1 MAKTYYDS
9 QYDQDSIIHSYSMG
23 MSAPFDS
30 RAVVDTTQDLYTK
43 STFKYAELYVGMV
56 VVTLDT
62 NDIYVLS
69 VKPKATVSSSK
80 WPDAIVW
87 KKIGDVNFE
96 PADYLSYY
104 QEQLGA
110 KILNSADGLVGIT
123 NPFTGQLAYV
133 KDDPN
138 TSEDESGLYIYTG
151 QGWKKIFT
159 GNSASSSGDISSV
172 ITTDG
177 TIPESGTGFSI
188 TTNDPDAI
196 VEEVY
201 VDDYLHA
208 GVYYTSKG
216 INSSKD
222 NGGSELEGVSSITL
236 SNGGS
241 SWIKLN
247 HRGTIRINIEDDTL
261 GFNLENIVG
270 LIDDNGT
277 EHQNPYADNPYS
289 PSPIIISLADGCFLK
304 FDKDID
310 FAGFTETRDDD
321 PTEYVFGSTGSTFSD
336 LDFYSVNV
344 LPTVYAYANGEPVR
358 VLTEGDKDELI
369 NMISEA
375 TNFTPITDTQIRNLF

>member
-96 PADYLSYY
+96 PEDYLSYY

-159 GNSASSSGDISSV
+159 GNSASGSGDISSV

-270 LIDDNGT
+270 LIDDNGI

-344 LPTVYAYANGEPVR
+344 LPTVYAYADGEPVR

>member
-1 MAKTYYDS
+1 MGQAYKYNLDATSFRVKVKAPIDVRTVV
-9 QYDQDSIIHSYSMG
+9 DSIDDLTNGSIGYMYAG
-23 MSAPFDS
+23 L
-30 RAVVDTTQDLYTK
+30 VVNVKNTGDLYVLVSEPGIGQSLTMNNWEK
-43 STFKYAELYVGMV
+43 VGKLDPAEHL
-56 VVTLDT
+56 
-62 NDIYVLS
+62 
-69 VKPKATVSSSK
+69 A
-80 WPDAIVW
+80 
-87 KKIGDVNFE
+87 
-96 PADYLSYY
+96 YY
-104 QEQLGA
+104 QEKLGV
-110 KILNSADGLVGIT
+110 KILNSADGLVGII

-159 GNSASSSGDISSV
+159 GNSTSGSGDISSV

-177 TIPESGTGFSI
+177 TIPASGTGFSI
-188 TTNDPDAI
+188 NSNDPDGI

-201 VDDYLHA
+201 ADDYLHA

-236 SNGGS
+236 SNSGS
-241 SWIKLN
+241 SWIKFN
-247 HRGTIRINIEDDTL
+247 HRGVIRINIEDDTL

-270 LIDDNGT
+270 LIDDDT
-277 EHQNPYADNPYS
+277 EYQNPYAGHPYS
-289 PSPIIISLADGCFLK
+289 PSAIIISLASGCFLK

-310 FAGFTETRDDD
+310 FAGFTETRDGD

-336 LDFYSVNV
+336 LDFYSIDV
-344 LPTVYAYANGEPVR
+344 LPTVYAYADGKPVR

-375 TNFTPITDTQIRNLF
+375 TDFTPITDTQICNLF